1 MLDTIRTRGVASN
14 GLIGKRTK
22 LEYEAIETQVS
33 FLQGKVLTVI
43 DAILSDERQLKATKD
58 LIKSA
63 FSEQL
68 SWIGQLC
75 YPEVQ
80 MMSKDELRAMGA
92 DPEKIERET
101 ETLA

>member
-1 MLDTIRTRGVASN
+1 MSDTTIRTRGATT
-14 GLIGKRTK
+14 GIPTKRTP
-22 LEYEAIETQVS
+22 LDYEAIESQVS

-43 DAILSDERQLKATKD
+43 DAAILDERQLKATKD

-75 YPEVQ
+75 FPEVV
-80 MMSKDELRAMGA
+80 MASRDEMTAKGE
-92 DPEKIERET
+92 DVEKIEREA